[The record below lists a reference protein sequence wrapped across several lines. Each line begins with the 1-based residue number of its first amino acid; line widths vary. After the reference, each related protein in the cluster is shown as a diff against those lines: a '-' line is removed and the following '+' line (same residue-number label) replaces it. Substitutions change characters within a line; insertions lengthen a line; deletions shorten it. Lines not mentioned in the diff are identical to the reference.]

1 MADIEFTDNSA
12 TVKVALSESVRAFL
26 YDAGGELQVQTRRN
40 SRVDNGQTRGS
51 YQYKVEEGSE
61 ESTAHVGSNLQNAIW
76 EEFGT
81 GEYALHGDGRKGGW
95 YIPESKLSPKAKSRM
110 KKVIGKNGKI
120 YYFTRGKKPNR
131 PLYNAFNALRE
142 KLKRRLEEILTSKMG

>member
-12 TVKVALSESVRAFL
+12 VVKAALSESVRAFL
-26 YDAGGELQVQTRRN
+26 YDAGGELQAQTRRN

-51 YQYKVEEGSE
+51 YQYKVEEGSG